1 MYINACIQIYI
12 NVGPRLCKAQEMCD
26 EVYAQEP
33 IETRHLNQ
41 ENTAP
46 VSEAA
51 KEAREAILSVD
62 I

>member
-1 MYINACIQIYI
+1 
-12 NVGPRLCKAQEMCD
+12 MCD